1 MRGWCRSAR
10 EPSRRCGQGRHEK
23 AEGAANTSTS
33 ALRKRAIFSAR
44 IPIVGVYQRHE
55 YAAEKRDALTRWA
68 DHIDALASGRKDK
81 VVTLRA

>member
-1 MRGWCRSAR
+1 MKKLK
-10 EPSRRCGQGRHEK
+10 EPL
-23 AEGAANTSTS
+23 NTSTS

-68 DHIDALASGRKDK
+68 DHIDALASGRR
-81 VVTLRA
+81 TRSSP